1 MGQVAE
7 DPGAPSVFVACH
19 GRPDVLSSLCV
30 ACASCVR
37 TCVDVTRLCAG
48 TFPENPQCRYKRL
61 SKNES
66 DDVHHKNVPC
76 MSEYQQ
82 QFHHIHKQAS
92 SVRGPRRPSC
102 VRYVSDAVRFWS
114 HHCVARASRRM
125 FASRSRLTCRRV
137 WRRRLSVVH
146 FPGTSGMQYIFFFFK
161 HDSRRPARMIDPV
174 VSSPPIPP

>member
-30 ACASCVR
+30 ACASGVR

-48 TFPENPQCRYKRL
+48 TFPENPECRYKIL
-61 SKNES
+61 SKNEP
-66 DDVHHKNVPC
+66 DDVHHKNAPC

-82 QFHHIHKQAS
+82 QLHHIHKQAS

-102 VRYVSDAVRFWS
+102 ERYVSDAVRFWS
-114 HHCVARASRRM
+114 HHCVARACRRM
-125 FASRSRLTCRRV
+125 IASRWRLACRRV
-137 WRRRLSVVH
+137 WRWRLSDGHLLGICGV
-146 FPGTSGMQYIFFFFK
+146 PYICFTNMIQG
-161 HDSRRPARMIDPV
+161 DLLWNVIPLCRPTPM
-174 VSSPPIPP
+174 SL